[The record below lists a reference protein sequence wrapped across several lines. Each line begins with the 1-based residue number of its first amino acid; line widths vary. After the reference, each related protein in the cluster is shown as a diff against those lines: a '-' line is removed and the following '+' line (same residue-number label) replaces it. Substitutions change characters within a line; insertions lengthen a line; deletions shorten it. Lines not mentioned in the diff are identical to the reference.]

1 MCVDLPS
8 SENMDKAWRHKNQ
21 EIKFCI
27 IDNQRSHVRTRYVY
41 RKHKQMSR
49 LTFLH
54 PNLKN
59 KLAKVV
65 EFFFFVCLFSGCYGN
80 WPTHGCSNPVLHVCF
95 LPLILSTVTQSISA
109 TVIQH
114 NRTGSLLCF

>member
-65 EFFFFVCLFSGCYGN
+65 EFFFLCVFFQVVMETGL
-80 WPTHGCSNPVLHVCF
+80 PTAA
-95 LPLILSTVTQSISA
+95 A
-109 TVIQH
+109 T
-114 NRTGSLLCF
+114 LCCTCVFYL